1 MPVKKPKKTSGRSK
15 RTNKQDIKKAVN
27 EIPKLIMQ
35 EMKEKETQKPPRIDN
50 PYEAK
55 RIKRIWLWV
64 GVSLFSLMIFAVWFL
79 NVQQTLSTL
88 DTVGKSEE
96 AKIIDE
102 SSKEIK
108 AIFDSLDKERDE
120 QTPVEAL
127 KAAIKNAL
135 AIIPTSTVVTTTTST
150 LTTTTPQ

>member
-1 MPVKKPKKTSGRSK
+1 MPVKKTKKRTQRSK
-15 RTNKQDIKKAVN
+15 RQDIRKAVD

-35 EMKEKETQKPPRIDN
+35 EMKEKETPKPPRIDN
-50 PYEAK
+50 PYEAE
-55 RIKRIWLWV
+55 RTKRIWLWV

-102 SSKEIK
+102 STKEIK
-108 AIFDSLDKERDE
+108 AIFDSLDKERGV
-120 QTPVEAL
+120 QTPVDAL

-135 AIIPTSTVVTTTTST
+135 SVIP
-150 LTTTTPQ
+150 TTTPSTSTEENQSTSTQL